1 MPRHLLHS
9 GKSDTGATL
18 TGEAQGRAGQGR
30 AGQGRAGQGSP
41 RHGKAGHTIEAQHDM
56 CCTCATHALHQK
68 SGDV

>member
-1 MPRHLLHS
+1 MKHAMPRHLLHS

-18 TGEAQGRAGQGR
+18 TDEA
-30 AGQGRAGQGSP
+30 QGRAGQGSP